1 MSNDS
6 LGSARRATVSERI
19 IKKLN
24 SAAPHKDWFDASYQL
39 GMVTPKPCIIHYSE
53 LNCDSMSEYNK

>member
-39 GMVTPKPCIIHYSE
+39 GMVPLNPVLFTTP
-53 LNCDSMSEYNK
+53 N